1 MKGLLLVVALLSLLS
16 FFPAVGHAASGSAA
30 EGGDAAGR
38 AYLGGQAGMFLP
50 IESSVSGGGVSGKL
64 SYDAGMVLAAVAGY
78 RFGNGWRGEAE
89 LNYRRLS
96 TDQLTGGAA
105 VVQVD
110 SDIWSGG
117 FMTNVY
123 YDFRN
128 RTRVTPYLG
137 GGLGAVL
144 AEFGTA
150 RSNATTLW
158 NADRE
163 VSFAYQGIVGFAL
176 RIAPHT
182 ELDFVYHHYA
192 VPSLHF
198 DTLAAKF
205 RGINLCAGFRH
216 SF

>member
-1 MKGLLLVVALLSLLS
+1 MKSLLQVVALLSLLGVS
-16 FFPAVGHAASGSAA
+16 PAVGHAAGGSAA
-30 EGGDAAGR
+30 GGSAAAGPV
-38 AYLGGQAGMFLP
+38 YLGGQAGMFLP

-64 SYDAGMVLAAVAGY
+64 SYEAGMVLAAVAGY

-89 LNYRRLS
+89 LNYRRVS
-96 TDQLTGGAA
+96 TDRLTSGAA
-105 VVQVD
+105 VTQVD

-150 RSNATTLW
+150 SSNGATLW
-158 NADRE
+158 RRDRE
-163 VSFAYQGIVGFAL
+163 VSFAYQGIAGFAL
-176 RIAPHT
+176 RIAPRT

-205 RGINLCAGFRH
+205 RGINLSAGFRH
-216 SF
+216 FF